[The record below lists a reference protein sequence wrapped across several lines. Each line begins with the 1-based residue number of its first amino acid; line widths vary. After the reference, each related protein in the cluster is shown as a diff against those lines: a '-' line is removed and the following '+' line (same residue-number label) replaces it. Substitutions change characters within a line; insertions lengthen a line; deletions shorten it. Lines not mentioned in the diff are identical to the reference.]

1 MYQLVANGDVPDA
14 SYFNGIMKQTV
25 IVCTSGTRP
34 SSPNEG
40 MTIYETDTDL
50 MLVYTGSAWVD
61 VATPAA
67 WTSYTPA
74 WTASTSNPSIGNG
87 TLAGAYT
94 TRGKIGFASIEL
106 VYNTTTNAGSGVY
119 SFGLPPGWTISAT
132 SRVYG
137 CSLARDQSAASHAVG
152 VPTHASATTVDIR
165 GHGINQ
171 YASSSPFS
179 WGTGD
184 FIRIQVIGEIA

>member
-14 SYFNGIMKQTV
+14 SYFNGLMNQTV
-25 IVCTSGTRP
+25 VPCTSGTRP
-34 SSPNEG
+34 SSPAEG

-50 MLVYTGSAWVD
+50 MLVYTGAAWVD

-87 TLAGAYT
+87 TLSGAYT
-94 TRGKIGFASIEL
+94 TRGKLGFASIDIL
-106 VYNTTTNAGSGVY
+106 FNSTTNAGSGIY
-119 SFGLPPGWTISAT
+119 SFGLPSGWAISAT
-132 SRVYG
+132 SRAYG
-137 CSLARDQSAASHAVG
+137 YSLSRDQSAASHAVG
-152 VPTHASATTVDIR
+152 IPTYATATTVDLR

-171 YASSSPFS
+171 YSSSSPFS
-179 WGTGD
+179 WATGD